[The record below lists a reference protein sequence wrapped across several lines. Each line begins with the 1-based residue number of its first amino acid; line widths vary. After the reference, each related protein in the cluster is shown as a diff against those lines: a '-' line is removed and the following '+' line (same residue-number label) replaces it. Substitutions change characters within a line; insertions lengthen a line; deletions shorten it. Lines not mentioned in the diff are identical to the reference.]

1 MSFLVSEAVAQ
12 TAQGAPQGGGD
23 MFSLLMLVGL
33 VVLMYFMMIRPQRKR
48 QKEHEALVSAI
59 AKGDEVVL
67 TSGMLGKVVEVD
79 DAYVAVDT
87 GEGVKLRFQKS
98 AVHAVLPKGTMKSL

>member
-1 MSFLVSEAVAQ
+1 MSLLIPEAAAQ
-12 TAQGAPQGGGD
+12 TEAATSGGGD

-48 QKEHEALVSAI
+48 QKEHEALVGGI

-67 TSGMLGKVVEVD
+67 TSGMLGKVIEVD
-79 DAYVAVDT
+79 DAYIAVDT

-98 AVHAVLPKGTMKSL
+98 AVHAVLPKGTMKSI

>member
-1 MSFLVSEAVAQ
+1 MSLFIPEALAQ
-12 TAQGAPQGGGD
+12 AEAGTKGGGD
-23 MFSLLMLVGL
+23 MFSLVMLVGL

-48 QKEHEALVSAI
+48 QKEHEALVGGI

-79 DAYVAVDT
+79 EAYMTVDT

-98 AVHAVLPKGTMKSL
+98 AVHAVLPKGTMKSI